1 MAKKAIEIIA
11 SEDTYKNLSTF
22 ENIDQLNKTVRA
34 HKETFNDEL
43 NKTQIAVLDLLH
55 RYSAKYKGVSF
66 LTKNK
71 IADLLGKSRRT
82 IIRVCNRLE
91 ELGIIRQHEM
101 KRSSDMQQTS
111 NAIVIQPVNQS
122 VENNHS
128 IASDTQETVKMSHQ
142 ENNIFLKQLHTIN
155 TIRKEDTYE
164 ESYPSFIPNSFIT
177 RVKPLFPNVK
187 EVYELYGKIRL
198 AYLKSNLERPLEEL
212 ETITITAISDA
223 MSALKLHRIKKGYSY
238 DALKAYLY
246 GTAYRL
252 FLEEKRRESVR
263 NDPSLLLNFLKTRK
277 SKLVQKLEALSVEW

>member
-111 NAIVIQPVNQS
+111 NAIVIQPVDQP
-122 VENNHS
+122 VENSHS
-128 IASDTQETVKMSHQ
+128 IASDTQETVEMSHQ
-142 ENNIFLKQLHTIN
+142 EDNIFLKQLHNIN

-198 AYLKSNLERPLEEL
+198 AYLKFNLERPLEEL

-223 MSALKLHRIKKGYSY
+223 MSALKMRRIKKGYSY

-263 NDPSLLLNFLKTRK
+263 NDPSLLINFLKTRK

>member
-91 ELGIIRQHEM
+91 ELDIIRQHEM

-111 NAIVIQPVNQS
+111 NAIVIQPVDQP
-122 VENNHS
+122 VENSHS
-128 IASDTQETVKMSHQ
+128 IASDTQETVGMSHQ
-142 ENNIFLKQLHTIN
+142 EDNIFLKQLHNIN

-198 AYLKSNLERPLEEL
+198 AYLKFNLERPLEEL

-223 MSALKLHRIKKGYSY
+223 MSALKLRRIKKGYSY

-263 NDPSLLLNFLKTRK
+263 NDPSLLVNFLKTRK
-277 SKLVQKLEALSVEW
+277 SKLVQKLEALSVE

>member
-11 SEDTYKNLSTF
+11 SKDTYKNLSTF
-22 ENIDQLNKTVRA
+22 ENIDQLNKTIRT
-34 HKETFNDEL
+34 HKEMFNSEL

-111 NAIVIQPVNQS
+111 NAIVIQPIDQP

-128 IASDTQETVKMSHQ
+128 LASDTQETVEMSHQ
-142 ENNIFLKQLHTIN
+142 EDNIFLKQLHNIN
-155 TIRKEDTYE
+155 TVRKEDTYE
-164 ESYPSFIPNSFIT
+164 ENYPSFIPNSFIT

-187 EVYELYGKIRL
+187 EVYELYGKVRL

-212 ETITITAISDA
+212 EIITITAISDA
-223 MSALKLHRIKKGYSY
+223 MSAFKLRRIKKGYSY

-246 GTAYRL
+246 GTAHRL

-263 NDPSLLLNFLKTRK
+263 KDPSLLINFLKTRK
-277 SKLVQKLEALSVEW
+277 NKLV

>member
-22 ENIDQLNKTVRA
+22 ENIDQLNETVRTY
-34 HKETFNDEL
+34 KEMFSSEL
-43 NKTQIAVLDLLH
+43 NKTQIAVVDLLH

-82 IIRVCNRLE
+82 IIRVCNHLE

-111 NAIVIQPVNQS
+111 NAIVIQPVDQP

-128 IASDTQETVKMSHQ
+128 IASDTQETVEMSHQ
-142 ENNIFLKQLHTIN
+142 EDNIFLKQLHNIS

-187 EVYELYGKIRL
+187 EVYELYGKVRL
-198 AYLKSNLERPLEEL
+198 AYLKSNLECPLEDL
-212 ETITITAISDA
+212 ETLTITAISDA
-223 MSALKLHRIKKGYSY
+223 MSALKLRRIKKGYSY
-238 DALKAYLY
+238 EALKAYLY
-246 GTAYRL
+246 GTAHRL

-263 NDPSLLLNFLKTRK
+263 KDPSLLVNFLKTRK
-277 SKLVQKLEALSVEW
+277 SKLIQRLEELSVEW

>member
-91 ELGIIRQHEM
+91 ELGIIRQHDM

-111 NAIVIQPVNQS
+111 NAIVIQPIDQPG
-122 VENNHS
+122 ENNHS

-142 ENNIFLKQLHTIN
+142 ENNIFLKQLHNIN

-164 ESYPSFIPNSFIT
+164 ESYPSFIPNSFII

-187 EVYELYGKIRL
+187 ELYELYGKVRL
-198 AYLKSNLERPLEEL
+198 AHLKSNLECPLEDL

-223 MSALKLHRIKKGYSY
+223 MSALKLRRIRKGYSY
-238 DALKAYLY
+238 EALKAYLY
-246 GTAYRL
+246 GTAHRL

-263 NDPSLLLNFLKTRK
+263 KDPSLLVNFLKTRK
-277 SKLVQKLEALSVEW
+277 SKLIQRLEELSVEW

>member
-1 MAKKAIEIIA
+1 MAKQAIEIIA
-11 SEDTYKNLSTF
+11 SEDTYKNLSSF
-22 ENIDQLNKTVRA
+22 ENIDQLNEAVRA

-43 NKTQIAVLDLLH
+43 NKTQTDVLDLLH

-82 IIRVCNRLE
+82 IIYVCNHLE
-91 ELGIIRQHEM
+91 ELGIIRQYAM

-111 NAIVIQPVNQS
+111 NAIVIQQSRSTNQKK
-122 VENNHS
+122 NC
-128 IASDTQETVKMSHQ
+128 TQETSEIAHQ
-142 ENNIFLKQLHTIN
+142 KNNISLKQIHNIN

-164 ESYPSFIPNSFIT
+164 ESYPSFIPNSFIK

-187 EVYELYGKIRL
+187 EVYELYGKVKL
-198 AYLKSNLERPLEEL
+198 AHLKSNLERPLEEL

-223 MSALKLHRIKKGYSY
+223 MSALKLRRIRKGYSY

-246 GTAYRL
+246 GTAHRL

-263 NDPSLLLNFLKTRK
+263 KDPSLLINFLKTRK
-277 SKLVQKLEALSVEW
+277 SKLVQRLEELSVEW

>member
-91 ELGIIRQHEM
+91 ELDIIRQHEM

-111 NAIVIQPVNQS
+111 NAIVIQPVDQP
-122 VENNHS
+122 VENSHS
-128 IASDTQETVKMSHQ
+128 IASDTQETVEMSHQ
-142 ENNIFLKQLHTIN
+142 KDNIFLKQLHNIN

-198 AYLKSNLERPLEEL
+198 AYLKFNLERPLEEL

-223 MSALKLHRIKKGYSY
+223 MSALKMRRIKKGYSY

-263 NDPSLLLNFLKTRK
+263 NDPSLLINFLKTRK

>member
-11 SEDTYKNLSTF
+11 SKDTYKNLSTF
-22 ENIDQLNKTVRA
+22 ENIDQLNKTIRT
-34 HKETFNDEL
+34 HKEMFNSEL

-111 NAIVIQPVNQS
+111 NAIVIQPIDQP

-128 IASDTQETVKMSHQ
+128 LASDTQETVEMSHQ
-142 ENNIFLKQLHTIN
+142 EDNIFLKQLHNIN
-155 TIRKEDTYE
+155 TVRKEDTYE
-164 ESYPSFIPNSFIT
+164 ENYPSFIPNSFIT

-187 EVYELYGKIRL
+187 EVYELYGKVRL

-212 ETITITAISDA
+212 EIITITAISDA
-223 MSALKLHRIKKGYSY
+223 MSAFKLRRIKKGYSY

-246 GTAYRL
+246 GTAHRL

-263 NDPSLLLNFLKTRK
+263 KDPSLLINFLKTRK
-277 SKLVQKLEALSVEW
+277 NKLVQRLEELSVEW

>member
-22 ENIDQLNKTVRA
+22 ENIDQLNETVRT
-34 HKETFNDEL
+34 HKEMFNSEL
-43 NKTQIAVLDLLH
+43 NKTQIAVVDLLH

-111 NAIVIQPVNQS
+111 NAIVIQPV
-122 VENNHS
+122 ENNHS

-142 ENNIFLKQLHTIN
+142 ENNIFLKQLHNIN
-155 TIRKEDTYE
+155 TIRKEDTYK

-177 RVKPLFPNVK
+177 RVKPLFPNAK
-187 EVYELYGKIRL
+187 EIYELYGKVRL
-198 AYLKSNLERPLEEL
+198 AHLKSNLECPLEDL

-223 MSALKLHRIKKGYSY
+223 MSALKLRRIKKGYSY
-238 DALKAYLY
+238 EALKAYLY
-246 GTAYRL
+246 GTAHRL

-263 NDPSLLLNFLKTRK
+263 KDPSLLVNFLKTRK
-277 SKLVQKLEALSVEW
+277 SKLIQRLEELSVEW

>member
-11 SEDTYKNLSTF
+11 SKDTYKNLSTF
-22 ENIDQLNKTVRA
+22 ENIDQLNKTIRT
-34 HKETFNDEL
+34 HKEMFNSEL

-111 NAIVIQPVNQS
+111 NAIVIQPIDQP

-128 IASDTQETVKMSHQ
+128 IASDTQDTVKMSHQ
-142 ENNIFLKQLHTIN
+142 ENNISLKQLHNIN

-164 ESYPSFIPNSFIT
+164 ENYPSFIPNSFII
-177 RVKPLFPNVK
+177 RVEPLFPDVK
-187 EVYELYGKIRL
+187 EVYELYGKVRL

-212 ETITITAISDA
+212 ETIIITAISDA
-223 MSALKLHRIKKGYSY
+223 MSALKLRRIKKGYSY
-238 DALKAYLY
+238 DSLKAYLY
-246 GTAYRL
+246 GTAHRL

-263 NDPSLLLNFLKTRK
+263 KDPSLLINFLKTRK
-277 SKLVQKLEALSVEW
+277 NKLVQRLEELSVEW